1 MTRTDYIENV
11 RRLDSPRTGSAQG
24 QSEHESAVVEAEIR
38 RLVHALRP
46 YGVLRRDALARAANV
61 ETWHGGGFERA
72 LRIAVAEHE
81 IEELPLG
88 FYRLPRSESPGTG
101 YVGTHDPAA

>member
-1 MTRTDYIENV
+1 MTRMNYIENV
-11 RRLDSPRTGSAQG
+11 RRLDSPRTGSAKG

-61 ETWHGGGFERA
+61 ETWHEAGFERA

-88 FYRLPRSESPGTG
+88 FYRLPRSESSGTG
-101 YVGTHDPAA
+101 CVGTHDPAA

>member
-1 MTRTDYIENV
+1 MTRMDHIENV
-11 RRLDSPRTGSAQG
+11 RGLDRPRAGSAKG
-24 QSEHESAVVEAEIR
+24 RSEHESAVVDAEIR

-46 YGVLRRDALARAANV
+46 YGVLRRDVLARAANV
-61 ETWHGGGFERA
+61 ETWHEAGFERA

-88 FYRLPRSESPGTG
+88 FYRLPRSESSGTG
-101 YVGTHDPAA
+101 SVGTHDPAA

>member
-1 MTRTDYIENV
+1 MTRMDYSEKV
-11 RRLDSPRTGSAQG
+11 RHLDSPRTGAAKG
-24 QSEHESAVVEAEIR
+24 QSGHESAVLEAEVR

-61 ETWHGGGFERA
+61 ETWHEAGFERA
-72 LRIAVAEHE
+72 LRLAVAEHA

-88 FYRLPRSESPGTG
+88 FYRLPRSESSGTG
-101 YVGTHDPAA
+101 TVGTHDPAA

>member
-1 MTRTDYIENV
+1 MTRANCTEDV
-11 RRLDSPRTGSAQG
+11 RRLDGRRTGSAVG

-61 ETWHGGGFERA
+61 DRWHEAGFEQA
-72 LRIAVAEHE
+72 LRLALAERE
-81 IEELPLG
+81 IEELPFG
-88 FYRLPRSESPGTG
+88 FYRLPRSESSGTKS
-101 YVGTHDPAA
+101 VGTHDPAA